1 MNIQEEEQEE
11 EVKGE
16 QLPTITVRRC
26 RSPMF
31 TFKDISAKPKD
42 NSNLK
47 APLI

>member
-1 MNIQEEEQEE
+1 MNMQEEEQEE
-11 EVKGE
+11 VKGDK
-16 QLPTITVRRC
+16 LPTITVRQC